1 MKTQAEEQSSLEW
14 NLWEAVIRIIVYLPI
29 VALLAYL
36 VIKYGVAKNYS
47 RSKGNLRL
55 LEQVVL
61 LPKATINIVKVG
73 EEYLVV
79 SATEQEINVIK
90 HLNDYQEN
98 EPPEFQFY
106 LNDTIRRFTR
116 GSGGSNE

>member
-1 MKTQAEEQSSLEW
+1 MEW